1 MLCALSMGREEYILF
16 NFQFLKREK
25 EIVHLRRLIIL
36 LLCGTIAAGSML
48 FSTEAGWCESTVGKS
63 LQQLKANEDLLQ
75 KYNRLSRDEK
85 KRLFCNLPSD
95 QKRALLIRLPDDDRP
110 LVFEC
115 LTSEDKSWVLQQIG
129 PQETVALFQGLD
141 DIEQRMVFNE
151 LDDEEKRLFLDQ
163 ASPLERSQWLL
174 LYPELESLLDEG
186 EMAPAEGDRDMKKR
200 EADIEKEEA
209 PSSRIERILS
219 GAFPQKIDRQLK
231 QFGYDFFRSRAAK
244 KKMPDNM
251 PVGDDYILGP
261 GDNFTIYLWGK
272 VEQTYEVEV
281 NRQGSIVVPRIGDL
295 VVGGMAFG
303 KAKAFLKRKFKEFYP
318 HFELSVVMGRLR
330 SIHVYFVGEARRPG
344 MHYISALS
352 TVMSALAAVGGPSK
366 DGSLRKI
373 RVVRAGGD
381 SFDVDLYDLLVY
393 GNRKG
398 DIRLQAGDT
407 VFIPVI
413 GPVVGVAG
421 NVRRPAI
428 YEMKERQN
436 VGDIIELAGGVLPF
450 GYLQNVVVERIKDNQ
465 RRVVKSFNLDQQSS
479 GVASSLQL
487 PVVDGDVLKIYPVHR
502 QIGEV
507 VYLEGHVKYPKESE
521 LKPGMRVSDI
531 ITGFDVLL
539 PEPYLLRA
547 DIFRLVEPDLHP
559 EIIGFNLGAMLDGDV
574 NQDLLLQDMDRIK
587 VYSYREKTEVPTVT
601 ISGAVN
607 TPGLYRLYE
616 NMTVRDLIF
625 RAGNLNRRAYRAE
638 ASLSR
643 VVPGE
648 EGTDTVTIQ
657 FSPEKAM
664 SGDQPDDLHLKPNDS
679 VFIREIPKYSL
690 ASKRRVTLEGEFLFP
705 GEYAYAEGERL
716 SSVIKRAGGL
726 TPDAYTFGAVFHR
739 EDVKTIQ
746 QSRLKDYIS
755 DLEDDILT
763 LSARTT
769 EASLDKDEA
778 DIMAQTLAA
787 KKQLLEKMKTS
798 EPSGR
803 MVVYLDRVLMQP
815 QSDFD
820 FKLQPGDRLVVGKT
834 PDFVNVLGE
843 VHNPTAMM
851 VLRGKKVSYYL
862 DQVGG
867 PTDDADRA
875 QVYLVKAN
883 GTVISKRQEGLFG
896 IASWD
901 QDHKRWTA
909 GGFASL
915 RMDPGDTI
923 IVPKKVDKYSWLRY
937 TKGITEIMYQIAVT
951 AGVLIVVF

>member
-1 MLCALSMGREEYILF
+1 MNVALR
-16 NFQFLKREK
+16 KR
-25 EIVHLRRLIIL
+25 IIR
-36 LLCGTIAAGSML
+36 LLCVMIAMGSML
-48 FSTEAGWCESTVGKS
+48 IPTGAGWCESTVGKS

-75 KYNRLSRDEK
+75 KYKRLSRDEK
-85 KRLFCNLPSD
+85 KRLFCSLPGD
-95 QKRALLIRLPDDDRP
+95 QKREMLIRVPDEDRP

-129 PQETVALFQGLD
+129 PQETVALFMGLD

-151 LDDEEKRLFLDQ
+151 LDDDQKRLFLDE
-163 ASPLERSQWLL
+163 ASPLERSRWLL
-174 LYPELESLLDEG
+174 LYPELESLLDE
-186 EMAPAEGDRDMKKR
+186 EQMPLAEGDRDV
-200 EADIEKEEA
+200 EALGPEIGEKEA
-209 PSSRIERILS
+209 PASRIERILS
-219 GAFPQKIDRQLK
+219 GAFPRKIDRQLK
-231 QFGYDFFRSRAAK
+231 QFGYDFFRSPAAGET
-244 KKMPDNM
+244 MPDNM

-272 VEQTYEVEV
+272 VEQTYDVQV
-281 NRQGSIVVPRIGDL
+281 NRQGSIVVPRIGDI

-303 KAKAFLKRKFKEFYP
+303 KTKAFLRRKFKEFYP
-318 HFELSVVMGRLR
+318 HFELTVVMGRLR

-344 MHYISALS
+344 MHYVSALS
-352 TVMSALAAVGGPSK
+352 TVMSALAAVGGPNK

-373 RVVRAGGD
+373 RVVRAGGE

-393 GNRKG
+393 GLRKG

-428 YEMKERQN
+428 YEMNGRQT
-436 VGDIIELAGGVLPF
+436 VGEIIELCGGVLPF

-465 RRVVKSFNLDQQSS
+465 RRVVKSFNLDQQST
-479 GVASSLQL
+479 GLNSSLQL

-521 LKPGMRVSDI
+521 LKPGMRISDV
-531 ITGFDVLL
+531 ITGYDVLL
-539 PEPYLLRA
+539 PEPYLPRG
-547 DIFRLVEPDLHP
+547 DIFRLMEPDLHP
-559 EIIGFNLGAMLDGDV
+559 EIIGFNLGAMLEGDV
-574 NQDLLLQDMDRIK
+574 TQDLLLQDMDRIK
-587 VYSYREKTEVPTVT
+587 IYSYREKTEVPTVS

-607 TPGLYRLYE
+607 TPGIYRLYE

-625 RAGNLNRRAYRAE
+625 RAGNLNQLAYREE

-664 SGDQPDDLHLKPNDS
+664 STAQPDDMQLKPNDS
-679 VFIREIPKYSL
+679 VFIREIPQYAL
-690 ASKRRVTLEGEFLFP
+690 AAKRRVTLEGEFMFP
-705 GEYAYAEGERL
+705 GEYAFAEGERL

-726 TPDAYTFGAVFHR
+726 TADAYMFGAVFHR

-778 DIMAQTLAA
+778 DIIAQTLTA
-787 KKQLLEKMKTS
+787 KKQLLEKMKTA

-803 MVVYLDRVLMQP
+803 MVVYLDRVLSQP

-851 VLRGKKVSYYL
+851 VLRGRKVSYYL

-867 PTDDADRA
+867 PTDDADHA

-896 IASWD
+896 ITSWD
-901 QDHKRWTA
+901 QDRKRWTA

-915 RMDPGDTI
+915 RIDPGDTV
-923 IVPKKVDKYSWLRY
+923 IVPKKVDKYSWLRF

>member
-1 MLCALSMGREEYILF
+1 MKVLHGIYMNAM
-16 NFQFLKREK
+16 
-25 EIVHLRRLIIL
+25 LRRRIL
-36 LLCGTIAAGSML
+36 QLLCGVIAAGSVLML
-48 FSTEAGWCESTVGKS
+48 SEAGWCQSSVKES

-75 KYNRLSRDEK
+75 KYKKLSRDER
-85 KRLFCNLPSD
+85 KRLFCNLPGD
-95 QKRALLIRLPDDDRP
+95 QKRELLIRLPDDDQP

-115 LTSEDKSWVLQQIG
+115 LTSEDKSWVLEQIG
-129 PQETVALFQGLD
+129 PQETVSLFMGLD
-141 DIEQRMVFNE
+141 DIEQRLVFNE
-151 LDDEEKRLFLDQ
+151 LDDQEKRLLLDRIK
-163 ASPLERSQWLL
+163 PLERHQWLL
-174 LYPELESLLDEG
+174 LYPELEELLTDE
-186 EMAPAEGDRDMKKR
+186 EMAPLDKERDGAKKEL
-200 EADIEKEEA
+200 EAEKEPA

-219 GAFPQKIDRQLK
+219 GAFPEKIERRLL
-231 QFGYDFFRSRAAK
+231 QFGYDFFK
-244 KKMPDNM
+244 KHATKRIAPDTL

-272 VEQTYEVEV
+272 VEQTYDVTV
-281 NRQGSIVVPRIGDL
+281 NRQGSIIVPRIGDL

-303 KAKAFLKRKFKEFYP
+303 KAKSFLKRKFKEFYP

-330 SIHVYFVGEARRPG
+330 SIHVYFVGAAKQPG
-344 MHYISALS
+344 MHYVSALS
-352 TVMSALAAVGGPSK
+352 TVMSALASVGGPSK

-381 SFDVDLYDLLVY
+381 AVEVDLYDMLVY

-398 DIRLQAGDT
+398 DLRLQAGDT

-428 YEMKERQN
+428 YEMKDPQS
-436 VGDIIELAGGVLPF
+436 VGAIIDLAGGVLPF

-465 RRVVKSFNLDQQSS
+465 RRVVQSFNLDQQSA
-479 GVASSLQL
+479 GLASDLQL
-487 PVVDGDVLKIYPVHR
+487 PVLDGDVLKIYPVHR
-502 QIGEV
+502 QMGEV
-507 VYLEGHVKYPKESE
+507 VYLEGHVKYPKESQ
-521 LKPGMRVSDI
+521 LKPGMRLSDI
-531 ITGFDVLL
+531 ITGYDVLL
-539 PEPYLLRA
+539 PEPYLPRA
-547 DIFRLVEPDLHP
+547 DIFRMVEPDLHP
-559 EIIGFNLGAMLDGDV
+559 EIVGFNLGALLDGDV
-574 NQDLLLQDMDRIK
+574 SQDLLLRDMDRIK
-587 VYSYREKTEVPTVT
+587 IYSVREKTEVPTVT

-616 NMTVRDLIF
+616 NMTIRDLIF
-625 RAGNLNRRAYRAE
+625 RAGNLSQRAYRTE

-657 FSPEKAM
+657 FSPDKAM
-664 SGDQPDDLHLKPNDS
+664 AGSRPDDMQLKPNDS
-679 VFIREIPKYSL
+679 VFIRDIPQYAL
-690 ASKRRVTLEGEFLFP
+690 AAKRRVMLEGEFRFP

-726 TPDAYTFGAVFHR
+726 TADAYTFGAVFHR
-739 EDVKTIQ
+739 DDVKTIQ

-769 EASLDKDEA
+769 EASMDKDEA
-778 DIMAQTLAA
+778 AIMAQTLDA
-787 KKQLLEKMKTS
+787 KKQLLEKMKTA

-803 MVVYLDRVLMQP
+803 MVVYLDRVLTQP

-851 VLRGKKVSYYL
+851 VLRGQNVGYYM

-883 GTVISKRQEGLFG
+883 GTVISKRQEGIFG
-896 IASWD
+896 ISSWD

-915 RMDPGDTI
+915 RVDPGDTI
-923 IVPKKVDKYSWLRY
+923 IVPKKVDKYSWLRF
-937 TKGITEIMYQIAVT
+937 TKGITEIVYQIAVT

>member
-1 MLCALSMGREEYILF
+1 MNVA
-16 NFQFLKREK
+16 LKR
-25 EIVHLRRLIIL
+25 RIIH
-36 LLCGTIAAGSML
+36 LLCGMIAAGSML
-48 FSTEAGWCESTVGKS
+48 ISTVPGWCESTAGNS
-63 LQQLKANEDLLQ
+63 LQQMKANEDLLE
-75 KYNRLSRDEK
+75 KYKQLSRDEK
-85 KRLFCNLPSD
+85 KRLFCNLASD
-95 QKRALLIRLPDDDRP
+95 QKRRLLLYLPVDDRP

-115 LTSEDKSWVLQQIG
+115 LTSEDKSWVLEQIG
-129 PQETVALFQGLD
+129 PQETVVLFKGLD

-151 LDDEEKRLFLDQ
+151 LDDEEKRLFLGQ
-163 ASPLERSQWLL
+163 ASSLERSRWLS
-174 LYPELESLLDEG
+174 LYPELESLLDEK
-186 EMAPAEGDRDMKKR
+186 EKPPTEGDD
-200 EADIEKEEA
+200 DIEELEPEVEKKEEPA
-209 PSSRIERILS
+209 SRIERILS
-219 GAFPQKIDRQLK
+219 GAFPQKIDRQLT
-231 QFGYDFFRSRAAK
+231 QFGYDFFQSRAAK
-244 KKMPDNM
+244 ETMPDNM

-272 VEQTYEVEV
+272 VEQTHDVQV
-281 NRQGSIVVPRIGDL
+281 NRQGSIVVPRVGDL

-318 HFELSVVMGRLR
+318 HFELTVVMDRLR
-330 SIHVYFVGEARRPG
+330 SIHVYFVGEAKRPG
-344 MHYISALS
+344 MHYVSALS
-352 TVMSALAAVGGPSK
+352 TVMSALAAVGGPDK

-373 RVVRAGGD
+373 RVVRAGGGD

-428 YEMKERQN
+428 YEMKDRQN
-436 VGDIIELAGGVLPF
+436 IGEIIELAGGVLPF

-465 RRVVKSFNLDQQSS
+465 RRVVKSFNLDQRST
-479 GVASSLQL
+479 GLASSLQL

-502 QIGEV
+502 QMGEV

-521 LKPGMRVSDI
+521 LKPGMRISDI
-531 ITGFDVLL
+531 ITGYDVLL
-539 PEPYLLRA
+539 PEPYLPRA

-559 EIIGFNLGAMLDGDV
+559 EIIGFNLGALLSGDAT
-574 NQDLLLQDMDRIK
+574 QDLVLQDMDRIK
-587 VYSYREKTEVPTVT
+587 IYSYREKTEVPTVT
-601 ISGAVN
+601 IRGAVN

-625 RAGNLNRRAYRAE
+625 RAGNLNQRSYRAE
-638 ASLSR
+638 ASVSR

-648 EGTDTVTIQ
+648 AGTDTVTIK
-657 FSPEKAM
+657 FSPEKAIA
-664 SGDQPDDLHLKPNDS
+664 GTLPDDMRLKPNDS
-679 VFIREIPKYSL
+679 VFIREIPQYAL
-690 ASKRRVTLEGEFLFP
+690 AAKRRVTLEGEFLFP
-705 GEYAYAEGERL
+705 GEYAFAEGERL

-726 TPDAYTFGAVFHR
+726 SADAYMFGAVFHR

-778 DIMAQTLAA
+778 DIIAQTLTA
-787 KKQLLEKMKTS
+787 KKQLLEKMKTA

-803 MVVYLDRVLMQP
+803 MVVYLDRVLTQP

-896 IASWD
+896 ITSWD
-901 QDHKRWTA
+901 QDQKRWTA

-915 RMDPGDTI
+915 RIDPGDTI
-923 IVPKKVDKYSWLRY
+923 IVPKKVDKYSWLRF
-937 TKGITEIMYQIAVT
+937 TKGITEIVYQIAVT

>member
-1 MLCALSMGREEYILF
+1 MM
-16 NFQFLKREK
+16 
-25 EIVHLRRLIIL
+25 
-36 LLCGTIAAGSML
+36 AAGSVLL
-48 FSTEAGWCESTVGKS
+48 FSGTGWCESTVGKS
-63 LQQLKANEDLLQ
+63 LQQLKADEDLLK
-75 KYNRLSRDEK
+75 KYNLMSRDER
-85 KRLFCNLPSD
+85 KRLFCKLPGE
-95 QKRALLIRLPDDDRP
+95 QKRSLLIRLPDDDRP

-129 PQETVALFQGLD
+129 PQETVMLFKGLD

-163 ASPLERSQWLL
+163 ASPLERGQWLL
-174 LYPELESLLDEG
+174 LYPELDALLG
-186 EMAPAEGDRDMKKR
+186 EEEMPPDDDARALEPEVDKQKVPA
-200 EADIEKEEA
+200 
-209 PSSRIERILS
+209 SRIERILS
-219 GAFPQKIDRQLK
+219 GAFPQKIDRRLE
-231 QFGYDFFRSRAAK
+231 QFGYDFFRSPAAK
-244 KKMPDNM
+244 MKMPHDM

-261 GDNFTIYLWGK
+261 GDHFTIYLWGK
-272 VEQTYEVEV
+272 VEQTYDVQV
-281 NRQGSIVVPRIGDL
+281 NRQGSIVVPRVGDL

-303 KAKAFLKRKFKEFYP
+303 KAKAFLNRKFKEFYP

-330 SIHVYFVGEARRPG
+330 SMHVYFVGEAKRPG
-344 MHYISALS
+344 MHSVSALS
-352 TVMSALAAVGGPSK
+352 SVMSALAAVGGPSK
-366 DGSLRKI
+366 EGSLRNI
-373 RVVRAGGD
+373 RVVRAGGE
-381 SFDVDLYDLLVY
+381 SFDVDLYDLLVS
-393 GNRKG
+393 GNREG

-428 YEMKERQN
+428 YEMKGRQT
-436 VGDIIELAGGVLPF
+436 VGEIIELAGGVLPF
-450 GYLQNVVVERIKDNQ
+450 GYLQNVVVERIKDHQ
-465 RRVVKSFNLDQQSS
+465 RRVVKSFSLDGQA
-479 GVASSLQL
+479 GNRTSSLEL
-487 PVVDGDVLKIYPVHR
+487 PVADGDVLKIYPVHR
-502 QIGEV
+502 QVGKV

-521 LKPGMRVSDI
+521 LKSGMRISDL
-531 ITGFDVLL
+531 ITGYDLLL
-539 PEPYLLRA
+539 PEPYLERA
-547 DIFRLVEPDLHP
+547 DIFRMVEPDLHP
-559 EIIGFNLGAMLDGDV
+559 EIIGFNLGALLRGDAT
-574 NQDLLLQDMDRIK
+574 QDLPLQDMDRIK
-587 VYSYREKTEVPTVT
+587 IYSYREKTEVPTVT

-607 TPGLYRLYE
+607 TPGLYRLYD

-625 RAGNLNRRAYRAE
+625 RAGNLNHRAYLAE

-648 EGTDTVTIQ
+648 AATDTVTIQ
-657 FSPEKAM
+657 FSPEKAI
-664 SGDQPDDLHLKPNDS
+664 SALQPDDMPLKPNDS
-679 VFIREIPKYSL
+679 VFIREIPQYAL
-690 ASKRRVTLEGEFLFP
+690 AAKRRVTLEGEFVFP
-705 GEYAYAEGERL
+705 GEYAFSDGERL
-716 SSVIKRAGGL
+716 SSVIERAGGL
-726 TPDAYTFGAVFHR
+726 APDAYTFGAVFHR

-787 KKQLLEKMKTS
+787 KKQLLEKMKTA

-820 FKLQPGDRLVVGKT
+820 FKLQPGDRLVVGKV

-883 GTVISKRQEGLFG
+883 GTVISKRQEGFFG

-901 QDHKRWTA
+901 QDKKRWTA
-909 GGFASL
+909 GGFSSL
-915 RMDPGDTI
+915 RVDAGDTI
-923 IVPKKVDKYSWLRY
+923 IVPKKVDKYSWLRF